1 VIREERV
8 PNETVDTL
16 LHATDARACVA
27 AGARPWFAV
36 RDHEQIDELFEVLRA
51 LDTALVVIDATDA
64 RDRSMAPSIAA
75 IRHIFPALPILAYC
89 SVPSGQSSV
98 VVDVVRAGA
107 TGLIFRGIDDARYA
121 MRAAIAGAR
130 RGSVGQRIHD
140 EVALHLPA
148 FALPLLHYAITR
160 AADDPSVEDAATSL
174 GVDRKTLLNWLR
186 QAGGVGPR
194 EFINWIRLAAV
205 AGMLEEG
212 GRTAEQV
219 ALASGFASGASFRN
233 MLQRYTGLT
242 SSQVRTEGGM
252 TRVLAGLIAALSTEA
267 ESDAAPRKP
276 MAYTDMSVFA
286 QRRRA

>member
-8 PNETVDTL
+8 PNETVDTF

-36 RDHEQIDELFEVLRA
+36 RDHERIDELFEA
-51 LDTALVVIDATDA
+51 LQSIETALVVIDATDG
-64 RDRSMAPSIAA
+64 RGRSMAPSIAA

-89 SVPSGQSSV
+89 AVPAGQSSV
-98 VVDVVRAGA
+98 VVDVVLAGA
-107 TGLIFRGIDDARYA
+107 TGLIFRGVDDARYA

-148 FALPLLHYAITR
+148 FALPLLRYAITR
-160 AADDPSVEDAATSL
+160 AADGPSVEDAATSL
-174 GVDRKTLLNWLR
+174 GVDRKTLFNWLR
-186 QAGGVGPR
+186 HSGGVGPR

-219 ALASGFASGASFRN
+219 ALESGFASGAAFRN

-242 SSQVRTEGGM
+242 SSQIRTEGGM
-252 TRVLAGLIAALSTEA
+252 TRVLSRLIAALSAET

-276 MAYTDMSVFA
+276 MAYTDLRVFA
-286 QRRRA
+286 HRRRA